1 MISLPASVRILLCL
15 EPTDMRRSFDGL
27 SMMTSHIMKQNP
39 LSGHLFVFRNKR
51 KDRIKILY
59 WNHDGFAIWYKR
71 LEEGTYR
78 FPKTIS
84 DNYSLEI
91 EAHDLFVML
100 EGIDISKAKRLKR
113 YSRKTADL
121 FK

>member
-1 MISLPASVRILLCL
+1 MIILPASVRILLCL

-27 SMMTSHIMKQNP
+27 SMMTETILKQNP

-71 LEEGTYR
+71 LEEGTYQ
-78 FPKTIS
+78 FPKTAS
-84 DNYSLEI
+84 DNISLEI
-91 EAHDLFVML
+91 EARDLFVML
-100 EGIDISKAKRLKR
+100 DGIDLSKVKRLKR
-113 YSRKTADL
+113 YSRKTAD
-121 FK
+121 FFT